1 MTRTPN
7 NVTPLRPALS
17 PLERVLR
24 HVEANLDQP
33 LTIAGLAAIAG
44 FSPFHFARLFAGQT
58 GHSPMSYVRRR
69 RLQLA
74 VRRLSEPTPPD
85 LVQLAFECGFDSQE
99 AFTRAF
105 KQGLGVTPGRFKR
118 NAMAMREMMEMP
130 MDTATIQDSDLVL
143 LDGLRRR
150 EAFRIA
156 GLSMPLDAASGPKI
170 PDLWR
175 DLLRRLPLPGQKGR
189 EGFGVVWQ
197 SDRDSGG
204 MTYLAGFEVAGGGK
218 LPAEELPGGIAHV
231 DLPDQTYRVFRLSLD
246 GSSLHPQVKAAMREI
261 YEVRIPREGW
271 VLAES
276 PDFETYNADFNPT
289 KKGETLEFWVP
300 VKA

>member
-1 MTRTPN
+1 MTGHPT
-7 NVTPLRPALS
+7 NVMPLRPTPP
-17 PLERVLR
+17 PLERVRR
-24 HVEANLDQP
+24 HIEANLDQP
-33 LTIAGLAAIAG
+33 LSVATLAAVAG
-44 FSPFHFARLFAGQT
+44 FSPFHFARLFASQMGL
-58 GHSPMSYVRRR
+58 SPMSYVRRR

-74 VRRLSEPTPPD
+74 VRRLSEDAPPD

-118 NAMAMREMMEMP
+118 NAIAMREMMEMP
-130 MDTATIQDSDLVL
+130 MDTATIKDNDLVL

-150 EAFRIA
+150 AAFRIA

-189 EGFGVVWQ
+189 EGYGVVWQ
-197 SDRDSGG
+197 SDRESGG
-204 MTYLAGFEVAGGGK
+204 MTYLAGFEVAGGGT
-218 LPAEELPGGIAHV
+218 LPDDIAQV
-231 DLPDQTYRVFRLSLD
+231 DLPDQNYRVFRLTLD
-246 GSSLHPQVKAAMREI
+246 GTSLHPQVKAAMREI
-261 YEVRIPREGW
+261 YEVRIPRENW
-271 VLAES
+271 QLAES
-276 PDFETYNADFNPT
+276 PDFETYNADFNPM

>member
-1 MTRTPN
+1 MTRHPT
-7 NVTPLRPALS
+7 NVMPLRPTPP
-17 PLERVLR
+17 PLERVRR
-24 HVEANLDQP
+24 HIEANLDQP
-33 LTIAGLAAIAG
+33 LSVTTLAAVAG
-44 FSPFHFARLFAGQT
+44 FSPFHFARLFASQMGL
-58 GHSPMSYVRRR
+58 SPMSYVRRR

-74 VRRLSEPTPPD
+74 VRRLSEDAPPD

-118 NAMAMREMMEMP
+118 NAIAMREMMEMP
-130 MDTATIQDSDLVL
+130 METATIKDSDLVL

-150 EAFRIA
+150 QAFRIA
-156 GLSMPLDAASGPKI
+156 GLSIPLDAASGPKI

-189 EGFGVVWQ
+189 EGYGVVWQ
-197 SDRDSGG
+197 SDGESGG
-204 MTYLAGFEVAGGGK
+204 MTYLAGFEVAGGGT
-218 LPAEELPGGIAHV
+218 LPDGIAQV

-246 GSSLHPQVKAAMREI
+246 GTSLHPQVKAAMREI
-261 YEVRIPREGW
+261 YEVRIPRENW
-271 VLAES
+271 QLAES
-276 PDFETYNADFNPT
+276 PDFETYNADFNPM